1 MVTDV
6 HNDIQEIYFTEEQ
19 IRARVA
25 ALGAQIT
32 ADYRGKNP
40 LLIGILKGS
49 YIFLADLS
57 RNIDMPCGIDFML
70 VSSYGNS
77 AESSGEITI
86 KKDVGQSVE
95 GRDVLLVEDIQDSGI
110 TLHRLRALLE
120 ERGAHSIRICALLS
134 KPARRKV
141 ETPIEYLGFEIE
153 DKFVVGYGLDYAE
166 SYRNLPY
173 IGILK
178 PSVYNGENQ

>member
-1 MVTDV
+1 MVTDI
-6 HNDIQEIYFTEEQ
+6 NSDIQEIYFTEEQ
-19 IRARVA
+19 LRARVA
-25 ALGAQIT
+25 ALGTQIT
-32 ADYRGKNP
+32 ADYSGKNP

-57 RNIDMPCGIDFML
+57 RNIDIPCGIDFM
-70 VSSYGNS
+70 VASSYGDG
-77 AESSGEITI
+77 AESSGKITI

-110 TLHRLRALLE
+110 TLHHLRALLE
-120 ERGAHSIRICALLS
+120 QRGARSIRICALLS

-173 IGILK
+173 IGVLK
-178 PSVYNGENQ
+178 PSVYNSEN